1 MSDQEKNA
9 LAEALAE
16 LIRTNG
22 KVRSAIFKAVCDCP
36 NLVVEY

>member
-1 MSDQEKNA
+1 MSEQEKQA
-9 LAEALAE
+9 LADALAE

-22 KVRSAIFKAVCDCP
+22 KVRSAIFDAACQCP

>member
-1 MSDQEKNA
+1 MGEQEKQA

-16 LIRTNG
+16 MIRTNG
-22 KVRSAIFKAVCDCP
+22 KVRSALYDVVCQCP